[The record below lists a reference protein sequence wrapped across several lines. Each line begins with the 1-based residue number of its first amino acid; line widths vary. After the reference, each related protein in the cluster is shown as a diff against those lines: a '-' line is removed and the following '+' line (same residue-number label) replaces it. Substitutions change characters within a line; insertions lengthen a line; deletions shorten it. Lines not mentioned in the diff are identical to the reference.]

1 MNTEKLIRLI
11 EAEADEHSDGH
22 LTIMKFT
29 TGWKVVFDTPD
40 VTPEY
45 HEWLWS
51 VPISKDLKT
60 ALIERLAADDG
71 DIE

>member
-11 EAEADEHSDGH
+11 EAEADEYFDGH
-22 LTIMKFT
+22 FTIMKFS
-29 TGWKVVFDTPD
+29 TGWKVVLDTPD

-45 HEWLWS
+45 LEWLWS
-51 VPISKDLKT
+51 VPISKDLKS

>member
-11 EAEADEHSDGH
+11 EAEADEYFDGH
-22 LTIMKFT
+22 FTIMKFT
-29 TGWKVVFDTPD
+29 TGWKVVLDTPD

-45 HEWLWS
+45 REWLWS
-51 VPISKDLKT
+51 VPISKDLKS